1 MRGKSKWGKGAES
14 NESRY
19 RKFGKKKE
27 KEKKQLGQV
36 SSQYNGDAHWN
47 K

>member
-27 KEKKQLGQV
+27 KKQLGQV